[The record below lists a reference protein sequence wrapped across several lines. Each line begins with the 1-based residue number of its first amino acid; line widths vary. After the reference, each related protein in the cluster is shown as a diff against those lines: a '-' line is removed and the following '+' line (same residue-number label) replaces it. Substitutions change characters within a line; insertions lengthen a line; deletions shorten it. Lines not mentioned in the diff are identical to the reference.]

1 VGQKLACFLLNKKIH
16 RRLYGRQKIKAP
28 EERTKKGE
36 AVFMYIMKQSGWV
49 EVICG
54 SMFSGKSEELIRRV
68 RRATFAKQEVKVFKP
83 TIDNRYSDEA
93 VVSHNGTSVFA
104 TPVASAKE
112 ILQHVTEQTDVIA
125 IDEIQFFEDDI
136 IEVVQILANKGYR
149 VIVAGL
155 DQDFRGEP
163 FGPVPVLMAIAE
175 SVTKLQAVCTVCGSP
190 ASRTQRLID
199 GRPASYH
206 DPVILVGASESY
218 EPRCRHHHEV
228 PDKPLNFF
236 YKKVEDG
243 TKA

>member
-1 VGQKLACFLLNKKIH
+1 
-16 RRLYGRQKIKAP
+16 
-28 EERTKKGE
+28 
-36 AVFMYIMKQSGWV
+36 MYIMKQSGWV

-104 TPVASAKE
+104 TPVVSAKE

-228 PDKPLNFF
+228 PDKPSNFL